1 MIIELSERGVVGASA
16 ELVLTGES
24 ARKAVAESKRALRG
38 AMSLPARE
46 QARFPTLMNDIVS
59 IVPVVVGAEQQRWVW
74 IDEVRYCDLA
84 GLKAKPNP
92 A

>member
-46 QARFPTLMNDIVS
+46 QARFPTLMSDIVPITP
-59 IVPVVVGAEQQRWVW
+59 IVVRTEQRRRV
-74 IDEVRYCDLA
+74 
-84 GLKAKPNP
+84 
-92 A
+92 